1 MRQKLH
7 LLTSKGDFRP
17 ALQYALLTQE
27 RITVTNAHALV
38 SHANKDIFDQS
49 FIDTIPEGEWLID
62 VPTLKLMCKAKT
74 TYHIEHT
81 NTLPDMVID
90 DKGAI
95 SKHGLLKNGE
105 NVSAFP
111 RWESVI
117 PERKNIVELSAI
129 QFNPRLLADAQQ
141 AIDPDFPIIM
151 EFTGHDKAILLRTPN
166 AEIKDCIAIIMPQI
180 ITE

>member
-90 DKGAI
+90 DKGVI

-151 EFTGHDKAILLRTPN
+151 EFTGHDRAILLRTPN